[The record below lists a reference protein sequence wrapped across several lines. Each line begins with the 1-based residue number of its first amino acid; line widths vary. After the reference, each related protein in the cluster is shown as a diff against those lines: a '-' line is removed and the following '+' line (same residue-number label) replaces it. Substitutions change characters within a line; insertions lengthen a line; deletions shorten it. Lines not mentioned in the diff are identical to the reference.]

1 MAGRWTENR
10 KKVADFLTEYFGTH
24 GRAPTLDEISRAT
37 GLWKRSVEI
46 VLKGLESMGIIRI
59 TPGISRGIQLV
70 DAAFAQIPL
79 MGDVEAGPPPQSQ
92 EVPTEYV
99 RIDRR
104 LVTFKDPVALRV
116 RGFSMQ
122 DAGIL
127 PGDIVLI
134 RNQKTAAH
142 GETVVA
148 YVNGGITV
156 KKFHLRG
163 QTVILKPANPTFKDI
178 EVRRSDDF
186 TILGKVMLILR
197 DLGDCF
203 DFHAEAAS
211 PATQQTA
218 LYPN

>member
-1 MAGRWTENR
+1 
-10 KKVADFLTEYFGTH
+10 
-24 GRAPTLDEISRAT
+24 
-37 GLWKRSVEI
+37 
-46 VLKGLESMGIIRI
+46 MGVIKI

-70 DAAFAQIPL
+70 DAGFAQIPL
-79 MGDVEAGPPPQSQ
+79 MGDVEAGLPRQAQ
-92 EVPTEYV
+92 EMPTEFV
-99 RIDRR
+99 KIDKR

-134 RNQKTAAH
+134 RDQKTASH

-148 YVNGGITV
+148 YLNGGITV
-156 KKFHLRG
+156 KKLLLRG
-163 QTVILKPANPTFKDI
+163 PDVILQPANPSFKEI
-178 EVRRSDDF
+178 EVHRDDEF

-203 DFHAEAAS
+203 DF
-211 PATQQTA
+211 QTA
-218 LYPN
+218 YGASETGHPASYN